1 MPLPTFPRGA
11 AQAAVMA
18 SLAALVGPPLV
29 APAPAQSEDP
39 FRGVRAINLARNHAV
54 QLNGGLSLYR
64 PAACMF
70 STDAR
75 GEDCLVRRDESGF
88 LFRFLGGSPGWQQL
102 NLPPTTET
110 EILIGTDGRSVVEVV
125 YNGPPR
131 DGTGSGAAA
140 VDDTTVPA
148 DSEAMPD
155 ASGPDFG
162 ADAPA
167 PPDTGTD

>member
-1 MPLPTFPRGA
+1 
-11 AQAAVMA
+11 MA
-18 SLAALVGPPLV
+18 SLAALAVPPLV
-29 APAPAQSEDP
+29 APALAQSEDP

-54 QLNGGLSLYR
+54 RLNGGLGLYR

-75 GEDCLVRRDESGF
+75 GEDCLVSRDQSGF
-88 LFRFLGGSPGWQQL
+88 LFRFLGGAPGWQQL
-102 NLPPTTET
+102 GLPPTTET
-110 EILIGTDGRSVVEVV
+110 EILIGPDGRSVVEVI
-125 YNGPPR
+125 YNGTPR
-131 DGTGSGAAA
+131 GAAA
-140 VDDTTVPA
+140 VDATTVPA